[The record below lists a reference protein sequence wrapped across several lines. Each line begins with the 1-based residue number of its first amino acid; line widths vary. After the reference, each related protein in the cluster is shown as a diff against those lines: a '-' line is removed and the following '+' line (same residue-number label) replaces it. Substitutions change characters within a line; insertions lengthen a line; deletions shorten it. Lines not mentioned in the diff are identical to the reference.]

1 MTSEVVLYAL
11 AAALVLVG
19 IAGTILPALPG
30 VGLVFTGMLLAA
42 WVGDF
47 QQIGWP
53 TLIVLGVLT
62 ALALVVDFI
71 AGVMGA
77 KRLGASQWALWG
89 AALGTLAGLMFFPIG
104 LVVGPFAGALI
115 GELLAGGT
123 LRKATSV
130 GLGAWLGFI
139 FGTIAKIALCFAM
152 LGIFAG
158 VWLLG

>member
-1 MTSEVVLYAL
+1 MNSDAIFYAL
-11 AAALVLVG
+11 AAALIVVG

-30 VGLVFTGMLLAA
+30 VTLVFAGMVLAA

-47 QQIGWP
+47 QHIGWP
-53 TLIVLGVLT
+53 TLVVLGVLT
-62 ALALVVDFI
+62 ALALIVDFV
-71 AGVMGA
+71 AGLLGA
-77 KRLGASQWALWG
+77 KRLGASSRALWG
-89 AALGTLAGLMFFPIG
+89 AAIGTLAGLFFFPIG
-104 LVVGPFAGALI
+104 LIVGPFAGALI

-139 FGTIAKIALCFAM
+139 FGTLAKIALCFAM
-152 LGIFAG
+152 VGVFAG